1 MRTSNSTHPEQ
12 QKQIARARYTNRQID
27 KFIKASIDNKGY
39 LKFKDLVEIH
49 NYYNVKVYG

>member
-39 LKFKDLVEIH
+39 LKFKDLIEIH
-49 NYYNVKVYG
+49 DYYNIKVYG